1 MPKTSATLLIIDDDE
16 VVRASLA
23 AYLEDSGFSVL
34 QASNGQQG
42 LQVFEQDKPDLVI
55 CDLRM
60 PQMGGLEL
68 IRQVTELSPQTPV
81 IVVSG
86 AGVMND
92 AVEAL
97 RLGAAD
103 YLIKPLEDLA
113 VLEHSVRRALD
124 RARLLMENQRYREK
138 LEKANR
144 ELAASLN
151 LLQEDQNA
159 GRQVQMNMLPVS
171 PWAID
176 DFKFAHQIIPSLY
189 LSGDFVD
196 YFRVDE
202 RRVAFYLADV
212 SGHGASSAFVTVL
225 LKFMTTRLLFESKRS
240 GTLPEFKPSEV
251 LGHINRGLI
260 SCKLGKHVT
269 MVGGVID
276 EETGLLTY
284 SIGGHLPL
292 PVLYTPDSVSYLQ
305 GRGLPVGLFNEA
317 TYEDHVLEL
326 PPTFSLT
333 LMSDGILDLLPEPTL
348 KEKEAALPERVKAA
362 GGSLDGLRQVFG
374 LATLGE
380 MPDDIALLVI
390 QFAEQDGTFV
400 LKFVGEVRLTL
411 CSALDATIERIFTAL
426 NFSAIVIDLTET
438 RSIDSTTLG
447 LLAKLSIQSRQKVG
461 LLPTVV
467 TTHEDITRLLQ
478 SMGFDQVFNIVDR
491 PIPCPECLTD
501 LPSQDQS
508 EEVVRLKVL
517 EAHKIL
523 MGLNESNREAFH
535 DLVNALERH

>member
-1 MPKTSATLLIIDDDE
+1 MQKTSATLLIIDDDD

-23 AYLEDSGFSVL
+23 AYLEDSGFNVL
-34 QASNGQQG
+34 QANNGAQG
-42 LQVFEQDKPDLVI
+42 LQVFEQKKPDLVI

-60 PQMGGLEL
+60 PQVGGLEL
-68 IRQVTELSPQTPV
+68 IRQVTERAPQLPV
-81 IVVSG
+81 IVLSG

-124 RARLLMENQRYREK
+124 RSRLLLENQRYREK
-138 LEKANR
+138 LETANR
-144 ELAASLN
+144 ELEASLH

-159 GRQVQMNMLPVS
+159 GRQVQMNMLPES
-171 PWAID
+171 PWTTD
-176 DFKFAHQIIPSLY
+176 GFKFEHQIIPSLY

-196 YFRVDE
+196 CFRVDE

-225 LKFMTTRLLFESKRS
+225 LKFMTTRLMFESKRG

-260 SCKLGKHVT
+260 NCKLGKHVT

-276 EETGLLTY
+276 EHTGLLTY

-292 PVLYTPDSVSYLQ
+292 PVLYTPEKVGYLE

-317 TYEDHVLEL
+317 TYTDHVLEL
-326 PPTFSLT
+326 PEQFSLT
-333 LMSDGILDLLPEPTL
+333 LFSDGILDLLPGETL
-348 KEKEAALPERVKAA
+348 RDKEAALPEIVKAA
-362 GGSLDGLRQVFG
+362 GGGLDGLRQKFG

-380 MPDDIALLVI
+380 MPDDIALLV
-390 QFAEQDGTFV
+390 
-400 LKFVGEVRLTL
+400 
-411 CSALDATIERIFTAL
+411 
-426 NFSAIVIDLTET
+426 
-438 RSIDSTTLG
+438 
-447 LLAKLSIQSRQKVG
+447 LSR
-461 LLPTVV
+461 
-467 TTHEDITRLLQ
+467 
-478 SMGFDQVFNIVDR
+478 N
-491 PIPCPECLTD
+491 
-501 LPSQDQS
+501 
-508 EEVVRLKVL
+508 L
-517 EAHKIL
+517 E
-523 MGLNESNREAFH
+523 
-535 DLVNALERH
+535 